1 MDAAHLAGVSTH
13 VFLAAQAAVDPG
25 PAEGVQLHRRGGVHR
40 GAHHTRPASNVPNPP
55 CQQGLQQP
63 APSHIHT
70 SHSAHSAYTQL
81 SETLPRFSYY
91 LLIGT
96 VMYPVIC

>member
-1 MDAAHLAGVSTH
+1 MDAAHLAGILAH

-25 PAEGVQLHRRGGVHR
+25 PAEGFQLHRGGGVHR
-40 GAHHTRPASNVPNPP
+40 GAHHTRLASNVPDPP

-70 SHSAHSAYTQL
+70 SHSAHSAYTQH
-81 SETLPRFSYY
+81 SETLPPISYY
-91 LLIGT
+91 LLIG
-96 VMYPVIC
+96 PVI